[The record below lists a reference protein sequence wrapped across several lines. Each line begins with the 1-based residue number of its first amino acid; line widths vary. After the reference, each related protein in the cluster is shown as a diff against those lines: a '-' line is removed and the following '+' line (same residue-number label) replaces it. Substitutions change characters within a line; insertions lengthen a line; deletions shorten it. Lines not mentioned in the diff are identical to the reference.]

1 MALRSPEQFKESLR
15 DGREVYMYGERV
27 KDVTTHPAL
36 KVCVETMALDYEC
49 AELPQFKD
57 LANIYDPE
65 LKQEVSRYYHIPKN
79 GEDLVKATELII
91 ATSTYADGYI
101 PLAKDIGA
109 DAINA
114 IQIFANITG
123 NKEYIDRVH
132 AFRKYLMKEDVAIVS
147 AVTDA
152 KGDRMLR
159 PSDPNQV
166 HPDFYPRVVE
176 KNGKG
181 IVVRGAK
188 MHITGSA
195 YSNEIFVIPGR
206 AMTEADKDYAV
217 AFAVPC
223 NAKGLKQICRP
234 IKAGISSME
243 FPVDRPWRMH
253 TDQLIVFDDVFVPWE
268 RVFMCGE
275 WREAFLIA
283 HNFGLLHRRTGCAY
297 RIPISEIFLGMAYAT
312 AVYNGVEKV
321 PHIREKL
328 TEAAMYLQTLKSL
341 TRAACLDFV
350 MHGNMPVPNPVTTNI
365 AKYHFADKYH
375 GLVKLIQDIAGGALI
390 TKPTYLDWQN
400 PETHG
405 LMDKYLSGKAGT
417 SSEARLRMFDLI
429 RRQLASEYEVM
440 VLHGEGSLMSQR
452 MMILAEAREE
462 LNRCKK
468 LADDMAGI
476 K

>member
-1 MALRSPEQFKESLR
+1 MALRTPEQLRESLR
-15 DGREVYMYGERV
+15 DGREVYMYGEKV

-36 KVCVETMALDYEC
+36 KVCVDTMALDYEC
-49 AELPQFKD
+49 AELPQYKD
-57 LANIYDPE
+57 LANIFDPE

-123 NKEYIDRVH
+123 NKEYIDRVG

-159 PSDPNQV
+159 PSDPAQV

-176 KNGKG
+176 RNAKG

-253 TDQLIVFDDVFVPWE
+253 TDQLIIFDDVFVPWE

-275 WREAFLIA
+275 WKEAFLIA

-297 RIPISEIFLGMAYAT
+297 RIPISEIFLGMAYAA

-341 TRAACLDFV
+341 TRASCLDFV

-375 GLVKLIQDIAGGALI
+375 GLVKLIQDISGGALI

-405 LMDKYLSGKAGT
+405 YMDKYLSGKAGT

-452 MMILAEAREE
+452 MMILAEARQE

-468 LADDMAGI
+468 IADDMAGI